1 MKVKQVFKTLLTVLL
16 FFGVTGSK
24 AEDNK
29 EKLAIGKTVSL
40 TDFLTEVS
48 EKHGVFFTYSPD
60 LLSGANL
67 NPSEYDYGKLEKIIT
82 KLEKKTNFDFEYLG
96 NKYYVVYHKKES
108 KLKVDRVGMA
118 NPIGFSM
125 PNKMLAVQQ
134 EVTGQVLD
142 DGGQP
147 LPGASII
154 IKGTTTGT
162 TTDFDGNFAIDA
174 ADGDTLVV
182 SYIGFDTKE
191 VVVSGSTVNVTL
203 NSGVA
208 LEEVVLVGS
217 RNPNRTATESTVPI
231 DVIDI
236 KELNSMA
243 PQVNLN
249 QILNF
254 VAPSFTSNTQTISDG
269 TDHIDPAS
277 LRGLGPDQVL
287 VLINGKRRHT
297 SSLVNVNGT
306 FGRGSVGTDLNA
318 IPAAAIQRIEVLRD
332 GAAAQYGSDAIA
344 GVLNI
349 ILNKGVNEFNFSVT
363 TGANFSENANGQTG
377 GSDGATTNVAASYG
391 LSLGEKGGYL
401 TFSGDFDVREDYNR
415 MKEWEGDV
423 FNLYNTVER
432 FANADGYDLAN
443 LLDDDI
449 TDVIQYGNAAGLGI
463 DPNATRADLV
473 GVSDDANSVAGVF
486 SQLTTDDNGMVTGI
500 KPIDNTEAELAARG
514 QQRSDYNMRVGQSGL
529 RGGRFFANFSL
540 PLDDNGTELYSFAGI
555 SSRNGNSAGFYRL
568 PNQSRTFTPA
578 YMNGFLPE
586 INSSIRDRSLS
597 VGIKGKVS
605 DWNVDFSNTYGQ
617 NSFSYTIGNTFN
629 ASLQNAS
636 PTTFDAGGFSFS
648 QNTTNLDI
656 TQFFDEVMS
665 GLNVAFGAE
674 YRVENYDI
682 LAGEEAS
689 YSQYTSDGQS
699 ITLASQQASQD
710 FFGDPR
716 PGGSQVFPGFGPSNE
731 LSRGRSSVAGY
742 FDIEADVTEKF
753 LMSFATRFENYSDFG
768 STVNFKLAARVKA
781 SDNFNV
787 RGAVNTG
794 FRAPSLHQIN
804 FNSTSTIFDQLGN
817 PQEVGTFA
825 NDSRAAQ
832 LLGIPQ
838 LKQETSRS
846 ASLGFTAKIPNANLT
861 VTIDGY
867 FVQIDDRVVYTGQ
880 FQATADKDAAGNV
893 IVDANNAPVYSGTQL
908 ELFNILQQANAS
920 KASFFAN
927 AIDTESKGI
936 DVVITHK
943 ADLGANWRLKNDLA
957 GTLSN
962 TRRVGDIKSSQVLRD
977 AGLVD
982 TYFPEDNRVYLEE
995 SVPRTKVN
1003 LSHSLTSDKFVF
1015 FLRNVYFGEVTEA
1028 TPTVANQQ
1036 VFGTKIVTDLS
1047 VGYKATDA
1055 LTFTIGANNLLDV
1068 YPDRAED
1075 AFGNR
1080 SSGRFD
1086 WSRRS
1091 QQFGIGGRF
1100 LFARLSLSL

>member
-1 MKVKQVFKTLLTVLL
+1 MYRKQILKVLLSLLL
-16 FFGVTGSK
+16 FFGVSETRATSDVSELAFSK
-24 AEDNK
+24 S
-29 EKLAIGKTVSL
+29 VSL
-40 TDFLTEVS
+40 TDFLTDLS
-48 EKHGVFFTYSPD
+48 EKHEVFFTYDPS
-60 LLSGANL
+60 LLTGAEL
-67 NPSEYDYGKLEKIIT
+67 NPKEYRYGKLEKIID
-82 KLEKKTNFDFEYLG
+82 KLEKKTDFDFEYLG
-96 NKYYVVYHKKES
+96 NKYYVVYHKKAD
-108 KLKVDRVGMA
+108 KIKIDKVDA
-118 NPIGFSM
+118 INSM
-125 PNKMLAVQQ
+125 GLIDLNIIPAAQQ
-134 EVTGQVLD
+134 VVTGQVLD

-147 LPGASII
+147 LPGASIVL
-154 IKGTTTGT
+154 KGTTTGA
-162 TTDFDGNFAIDA
+162 TTDFDGNFSIDA
-174 ADGDTLVV
+174 SDGDTLVV
-182 SYIGFDTKE
+182 SYIGFETKE
-191 VVVSGSTVNVTL
+191 MVVSGSTMSITL
-203 NSGVA
+203 SSGVA

-249 QILNF
+249 QILNY

-344 GVLNI
+344 GVINI
-349 ILNKGVNEFNFSVT
+349 ILNKDVNELNFSVT
-363 TGANFSENANGQTG
+363 SGANFSENANGQTG
-377 GSDGATTNVAASYG
+377 GVDGVTTNIAASYG
-391 LSLGEKGGYL
+391 LPLGEKGGYI
-401 TFSGDFDVREDYNR
+401 TFSGDFDIRDDYNR

-432 FANADGYDLAN
+432 FANADGYDISN
-443 LLDDDI
+443 LLDDDVA
-449 TDVIQYGNAAGLGI
+449 DVIQYSNAAGI
-463 DPNATRADLV
+463 DLAGATTKDDLRTV
-473 GVSDDANSVAGVF
+473 LSA
-486 SQLTTDDNGMVTGI
+486 
-500 KPIDNTEAELAARG
+500 DNTEAELTSRG
-514 QQRSDYNMRVGQSGL
+514 QQRSDYNMRVGQSAL

-540 PLDDNGTELYSFAGI
+540 PLDDNGTELYSFAGV

-568 PNQSRTFTPA
+568 PNQSRTYTPA
-578 YMNGFLPE
+578 YNNGFLPE
-586 INSSIRDRSLS
+586 INSSVRDRSLS
-597 VGIKGKVS
+597 VGIKGMVG

-636 PTTFDAGGFSFS
+636 PTAFDAGGFSFS
-648 QNTTNLDI
+648 QNTSNLDI
-656 TQFFDEVMS
+656 TQFFDDTMA
-665 GLNVAFGAE
+665 GLNIALGAE
-674 YRVENYDI
+674 FRAENYEI
-682 LAGEEAS
+682 VAGEENS
-689 YSQYTSDGQS
+689 YSQYTGDGQR

-710 FFGDPR
+710 FFGNTR
-716 PGGSQVFPGFGPSNE
+716 PGGSQVFPGFSPSNE
-731 LSRGRSSVAGY
+731 LSRGRSSIAGY
-742 FDIEADVTEKF
+742 FDVEADVTEK
-753 LMSFATRFENYSDFG
+753 LLISFATRFENYSDFG
-768 STVNFKLAARVKA
+768 STVNFKLASRVKVT
-781 SDNFNV
+781 DNFNV

-804 FNSTSTIFDQLGN
+804 FNSTSTIFDQFGN

-825 NDSRAAQ
+825 NDSRAAE

-838 LKQETSRS
+838 LKEETSRS
-846 ASLGFTAKIPNANLT
+846 ASLGFTAKIPDANLT

-880 FQATADKDAAGNV
+880 FQG
-893 IVDANNAPVYSGTQL
+893 PGTGT
-908 ELFNILQQANAS
+908 ELDNLLSQANATA
-920 KASFFAN
+920 ASFFAN
-927 AIDTESKGI
+927 AIDTESKGV

-943 ADLGANWRLKNDLA
+943 ANLSDKWKLRNDLA
-957 GTLSN
+957 GTMSN
-962 TRRVGDIKSSQVLRD
+962 TRKVGDIKASQVLRD
-977 AGLVD
+977 AGLID
-982 TYFPEDNRVYLEE
+982 TYFPEDSRVYLEE

-1003 LSHSLTSDKFVF
+1003 LSNSLTSDKFVF

-1036 VFGTKIVTDLS
+1036 VFGTKVVTDLS
-1047 VGYKATDA
+1047 IGYKATDA

-1068 YPDRAED
+1068 YPDRAGE

-1080 SSGRFD
+1080 SGGRFD

-1100 LFARLSLSL
+1100 LFARLSFSLK